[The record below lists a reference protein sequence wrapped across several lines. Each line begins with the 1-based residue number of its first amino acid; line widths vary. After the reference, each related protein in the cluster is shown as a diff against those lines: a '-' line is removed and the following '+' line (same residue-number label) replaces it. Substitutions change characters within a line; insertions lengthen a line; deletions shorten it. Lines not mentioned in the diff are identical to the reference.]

1 MKKVHVL
8 IAFMIF
14 SGQILLA
21 QKTISGVVSDTDGM
35 PLPGATVVV
44 EGTNNGAVVDF
55 DGYYEI
61 TIASN
66 DAVLNFNYVGYITK
80 TIPVNEQSKID
91 AILET
96 DSSVLD
102 EIVVVGYGTQK
113 KSDVTGAVAS
123 ISANTLEERPQ
134 VNLGQALQGAMPGVS
149 INVNSNTASGASNSI
164 NIRGKRSISGG
175 SDPLIVLD
183 GVIFSGSLSDVN
195 INDIQNIEVLKD
207 ASSAAIYGAR
217 GANGVI
223 LLTTKK
229 GSRNGKPELNFSTY
243 YGTDIAYEL
252 PDMMDAETFYNTKV
266 ERFGESDLTDTER
279 EVFASGQY
287 ADWVDLAVRNG
298 SRTEH
303 NLSVSGGTENV
314 SYYISGNLQDVKGV
328 AVNDDFSRVGF
339 RANMEVDITDWL
351 KLGTNTSVSLSDKS
365 GVSASFTEAF
375 YMNPLTKPFNPDGSL
390 TKRPWPEDT
399 NFDNPLEN
407 TVYNNSDKDNSLV
420 TNNYLLF
427 DLPFI
432 DGLSYKLNTGYTLR
446 NSKEQNYRDRNTQY
460 GFEVN
465 GFANEEVNE
474 TKDWLVENVLSYNRS
489 FGKHNVFATALYSAQ
504 ERTDER
510 LYVRGNGFPNDV
522 RTYYQFN
529 DAEVLVSSAGY
540 TQRSNVSQMLR
551 LNYNYDSK
559 YLLTITGRRD
569 GYSAFGEDTK
579 YGVFPS
585 VALGWN
591 IARESFLKNS
601 NMLNQLKLR
610 LSYGENGNQAISP
623 YRTLADLSKQ
633 DYIDGSGNNLIGYR
647 PGGLGN
653 GALGWET
660 TTSFNLGVD
669 FRLYNSRISGSVD
682 VYHTKTTDLLLS
694 KSIPGINGS
703 TSIIQNLGETKG
715 NGFEIA
721 LNTRNIAKENFT
733 WNSQVSFARTLN
745 EIVNVGLTDDEG
757 NYIDDVGSRW
767 FIGQPIDVNYGHVI
781 DGIWQTDE
789 VDDVTIKDWA
799 ANFAGDVKYRDING
813 DEKINQ
819 DDRTIIGSL
828 QPDFN
833 LGLTNNFTYK
843 NFSLDFFF
851 YWVEGISKRS
861 ELITTNDFSLRRKI
875 YNVNYWSPSNPTND
889 FPENADRTTN
899 SLSAGW
905 YEDASFIRL
914 KDVTLG
920 YKLPQDV
927 INRLGINK
935 LEFFINGKNLVTIT
949 DWTGIDPESSDQT
962 DRPFARTYL
971 FGVRLG
977 L

>member
-1 MKKVHVL
+1 MKKLNLL
-8 IAFMIF
+8 IAFIIF
-14 SGQILLA
+14 SGQMVMA
-21 QKTISGVVSDTDGM
+21 QKSISGVVSDTDGM
-35 PLPGATVVV
+35 PLAGATVVV
-44 EGTNNGAVVDF
+44 EGTNRGAVVDF

-61 TIASN
+61 TVSSN
-66 DAVLNFNYVGYITK
+66 DAVLNFNYVGYIPK

-91 AILET
+91 AVLET

-102 EIVVVGYGTQK
+102 EVVVVGYGTQK

-123 ISANTLEERPQ
+123 VSAKTLEERPQ
-134 VNLGQALQGAMPGVS
+134 VNLTQALQGAMPGVN
-149 INVNSNTASGASNSI
+149 IAVNSNTASGASTGI

-175 SDPLIVLD
+175 SDPLIVMD
-183 GVIFSGSLSDVN
+183 GVIFSGSFSDIN

-207 ASSAAIYGAR
+207 ASSSAIYGAR

-229 GSRNGKPELNFSTY
+229 GNKNGKPQLNFLTY
-243 YGTDIAYEL
+243 YGTDIPYEL
-252 PDMMDAETFYNTKV
+252 PDMMDAETFYRRKV
-266 ERFGESDLTDTER
+266 ERFGEDFLTDTEK

-303 NLSVSGGTENV
+303 NLSISGGSETM
-314 SYYISGNLQDVKGV
+314 SYFVSGNLQDVEGV
-328 AVNDDFSRVGF
+328 AVNDDFSRVAF
-339 RANMEVDITDWL
+339 RANMEVEITNWL
-351 KLGTNTSVSLSDKS
+351 KLGTNTSVSFSDKS
-365 GVSASFTEAF
+365 GVSASFTDAF
-375 YMNPLTKPFNPDGSL
+375 YMNPLTRPYNEDGSL
-390 TKRPWPEDT
+390 TKLPWPEDAG
-399 NFDNPLEN
+399 FGNPLEN
-407 TVYNNSDKDNSLV
+407 TLYDNSDKSNSLV

-432 DGLSYKLNTGYTLR
+432 KGLSYKFNTGYTLR
-446 NSKEQNYRDRNTQY
+446 NSKEQTYRGRNTQS

-465 GFANEEVNE
+465 GFANEDVDE
-474 TKDWLVENVLSYNRS
+474 TKDWLVENVLSYNKS
-489 FGKHNVFATALYSAQ
+489 FGKHNIFATALYSAQ
-504 ERTDER
+504 ERTDES

-529 DAEVLVSSAGY
+529 DAEVLVSSARY
-540 TQRSNVSQMLR
+540 SQRSNISQMLR

-559 YLLTITGRRD
+559 YLLTVTGRRD

-585 VALGWN
+585 IALGWN
-591 IARESFLKNS
+591 IADEAFLEDS
-601 NMLNQLKLR
+601 NVLNQLKLR

-633 DYIDGSGNNLIGYR
+633 DYIDGDGNNLIGYR

-653 GALGWET
+653 GGLGWET
-660 TTSFNLGVD
+660 TTSFNAGVD
-669 FRLYNSRISGSVD
+669 FGLFNSRITGSMD
-682 VYHTKTTDLLLS
+682 VYQTKTTDLLLS

-703 TSIIQNLGETKG
+703 TSIIQNIGETKG
-715 NGFEIA
+715 NGFELA
-721 LNTRNIAKENFT
+721 LNTRNIANRNFT
-733 WNSQVSFARTLN
+733 WNSQLSFTRSLN
-745 EIVNVGLTDDEG
+745 EIVNVGLTDDDG
-757 NYIDDVGSRW
+757 NYIDDIGSRW
-767 FIGQPIDVNYGHVI
+767 FIGQPIDVNYGYVI
-781 DGIWQTDE
+781 DGVWQLN
-789 VDDVTIKDWA
+789 DDVNFKDWA
-799 ANFAGDVKYRDING
+799 VNQTGDVKYRDING
-813 DEKINQ
+813 DEKI
-819 DDRTIIGSL
+819 DELDRTVIGSL

-833 LGLTNNFTYK
+833 LGFANNFAYK

-851 YWVEGISKRS
+851 YWVQGISKRS
-861 ELITTNDFSLRRKI
+861 ALITTNDFNLRRKI
-875 YNVNYWSPSNPTND
+875 YNVNYWSPTSPTND

-899 SLSAGW
+899 PLSGGW
-905 YEDASFIRL
+905 YEDASFLRL
-914 KDVTLG
+914 KDITLA
-920 YKLPQDV
+920 YKLPQNV
-927 INRLGINK
+927 IDKLDINK
-935 LEFFINGKNLVTIT
+935 LELFINGKNLITVT